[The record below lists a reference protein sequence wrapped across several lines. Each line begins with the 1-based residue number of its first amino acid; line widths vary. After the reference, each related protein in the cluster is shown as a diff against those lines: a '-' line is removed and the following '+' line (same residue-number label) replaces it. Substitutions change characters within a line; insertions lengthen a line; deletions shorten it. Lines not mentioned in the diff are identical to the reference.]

1 MYHIYIYIYV
11 QCTLYIYKIYIHL
24 IYTISLHSDHYITV
38 LLKILRSKD
47 ITLPMHA
54 T

>member
-1 MYHIYIYIYV
+1 MTSITIFNIYIYIY
-11 QCTLYIYKIYIHL
+11 IYLHELHNFYNNIVIL
-24 IYTISLHSDHYITV
+24 IILT
-38 LLKILRSKD
+38 KILRSKD